1 MKNGFNARKAAQ
13 VAAYF
18 CREAGGTI
26 PVLKLVKLIYLS
38 DRESMLRTG
47 FPITND
53 NFVSMTHGP
62 VNSSTLDLISGNA
75 EAPSWSDLISDRA
88 NHMVSLARETNDL
101 DIDELSELDVDV
113 LSAVWKT
120 FGGMTKWQIRDW
132 THDNCPEWEDPEGSC
147 QPIPP
152 ARILKYLK
160 VEGADEIAAE
170 IAAYRKIDSVF
181 ESLRA

>member
-13 VAAYF
+13 VAAFF
-18 CREAGGTI
+18 CHEAGGTI

-62 VNSSTLDLISGNA
+62 VNSLTLDLITGNS

-88 NHMVSLARETNDL
+88 NHMVSLARETNAL

-160 VEGADEIAAE
+160 VECADEIAAE